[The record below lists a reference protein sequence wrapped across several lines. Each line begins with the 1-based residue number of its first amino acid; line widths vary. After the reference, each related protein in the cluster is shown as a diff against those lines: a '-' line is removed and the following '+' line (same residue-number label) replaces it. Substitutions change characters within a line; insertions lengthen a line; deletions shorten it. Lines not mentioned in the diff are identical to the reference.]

1 MKLACQI
8 VFLVVVNFANALLAV
23 PIRQP
28 DSLEPGDQYRLAFVT
43 TTSTTAESS
52 DIETYNA
59 FVQATADA
67 APLGDWGLE
76 WKAIASTETVS
87 ARDNTNTDFGID
99 DEGLP
104 IFLLDGT
111 ELVPDYSSLWNTGT
125 DVLFRQF
132 DISEFGEQI
141 RFEQG
146 SVLAWTGT
154 WLDGRPR
161 ISNTPN
167 MAGALGTNN
176 PRVGKGDSDSGAW
189 FTSTSR
195 PFDFELRMYAMS
207 EVLTAVPEPSGGA
220 HFVWLLLVFECR
232 RRFSLQSFCLKAA
245 IKTTAPCL
253 ERPASDEFSDE
264 HQMTSE

>member
-1 MKLACQI
+1 MKLAFK
-8 VFLVVVNFANALLAV
+8 VAFLVVVNFASSLLAV

-111 ELVPDYSSLWNTGT
+111 ELVRNYSALWNAGT
-125 DVLFRQF
+125 DFIFRTF
-132 DISEFGEQI
+132 DVNDIGERIQVG
-141 RFEQG
+141 QG
-146 SVLAWTGT
+146 SVIVWTGT
-154 WLDGRPR
+154 WIDGRPR
-161 ISNTPN
+161 TGTGPN
-167 MAGALGTNN
+167 MAGALGAMN
-176 PRVGKGDSDSGAW
+176 PWVGTGDGGSAGW
-189 FTSTSR
+189 FAASNR
-195 PFDFELRMYAMS
+195 PRDLELRMYAMS

-232 RRFSLQSFCLKAA
+232 RRWRRIHL
-245 IKTTAPCL
+245 
-253 ERPASDEFSDE
+253 
-264 HQMTSE
+264 